1 MPVRRRA
8 VRCAGQSDVRGSR
21 ALGRSG
27 TPGGGPVAGYRAP
40 PLPGA
45 ALASRQRPVRGLVAV
60 AMPGGRLGAGESREG
75 PGNPRE
81 GHDVPRAVPGALAP
95 PRTGGLTPNRRKAPL
110 CQSPHGLTVE
120 APSFVPV
127 RIPPTGSGRAFL
139 GSACCWGMCHC
150 GLPGP
155 VRTGGPLK
163 APRCTCPGNALR
175 GCPPRHPRCQKR
187 PPRRFWHR
195 LLRLTSFLDGYVERA
210 VIYVSC
216 ICPSTCARAPLW
228 RSGLKRKDV
237 AWGL

>member
-1 MPVRRRA
+1 MLGAGAGAASGVGQSGVRCGRA
-8 VRCAGQSDVRGSR
+8 VGYF
-21 ALGRSG
+21 G
-27 TPGGGPVAGYRAP
+27 TPVVGPSQGPRAP
-40 PLPGA
+40 PLPRA
-45 ALASRQRPVRGLVAV
+45 TPASPSEARTRPRGRREAREE
-60 AMPGGRLGAGESREG
+60 GSGAGKGRKG
-75 PGNPRE
+75 PGNPRG
-81 GHDVPRAVPGALAP
+81 GHAAPCIGPGVLAP
-95 PRTGGLTPNRRKAPL
+95 PRTGGRRPL
-110 CQSPHGLTVE
+110 P
-120 APSFVPV
+120 VPP
-127 RIPPTGSGRAFL
+127 RADSRGAFLCPGADSPTGSGRAFL

-195 LLRLTSFLDGYVERA
+195 LLRLTSILDGYVERA